1 MPSAPM
7 MRQNIDLKKKKKKK
21 ADLQL
26 GVVSSIESEEIKI
39 YIMSV

>member
-7 MRQNIDLKKKKKKK
+7 MRQNIDLKKKKK

-26 GVVSSIESEEIKI
+26 GVVSRIESEEIKI

>member
-7 MRQNIDLKKKKKKK
+7 MRQNIGLEKKKKK

-26 GVVSSIESEEIKI
+26 GVVSRIESEEIKI